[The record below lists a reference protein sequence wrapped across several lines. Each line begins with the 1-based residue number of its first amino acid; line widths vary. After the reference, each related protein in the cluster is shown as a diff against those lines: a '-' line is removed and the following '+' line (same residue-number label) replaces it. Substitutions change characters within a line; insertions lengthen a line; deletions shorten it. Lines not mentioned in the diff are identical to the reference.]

1 MTFAWW
7 LYCTRKGANPWSL
20 QEELSAFYEDQESS
34 KDSGEDPDRA
44 AAKGIEHIRT
54 LEARESEIRLQ
65 MADQIQLT
73 RRSKDGK
80 LAMHALAALA
90 QSSGHDFGNG
100 RNTVQSLELLSALLE
115 DLGVLSR
122 ALGRSVQEPA
132 KWEYDGSGS
141 KNWPAFLQLEHLFR
155 RKIERFHLPHLAV
168 LHTIGLGL
176 DWRKD
181 ELVSCRLEEASR
193 KQLAARMRTRTK
205 GTSASSVDVAPTD
218 ACQPAPP
225 LRRRMNV

>member
-1 MTFAWW
+1 MTSRTVRIALSPSQLPEITPDPQRELHIYSIEDAVGIVKLAAHQWTPAGPAMTFAWW

-80 LAMHALAALA
+80 LAMHALAGPA
-90 QSSGHDFGNG
+90 QG
-100 RNTVQSLELLSALLE
+100 
-115 DLGVLSR
+115 
-122 ALGRSVQEPA
+122 
-132 KWEYDGSGS
+132 
-141 KNWPAFLQLEHLFR
+141 
-155 RKIERFHLPHLAV
+155 
-168 LHTIGLGL
+168 
-176 DWRKD
+176 
-181 ELVSCRLEEASR
+181 
-193 KQLAARMRTRTK
+193 
-205 GTSASSVDVAPTD
+205 
-218 ACQPAPP
+218 
-225 LRRRMNV
+225 